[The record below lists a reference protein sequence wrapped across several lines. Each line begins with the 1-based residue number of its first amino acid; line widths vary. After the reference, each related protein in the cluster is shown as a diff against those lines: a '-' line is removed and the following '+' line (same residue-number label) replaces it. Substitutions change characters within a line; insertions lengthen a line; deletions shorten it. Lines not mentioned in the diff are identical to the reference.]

1 MKLGQ
6 FSQALQAF
14 TQALES
20 LAKADLDEKKLATW
34 KKDLA
39 KKMEGCQGKAD
50 VGESGRS
57 PFGHFSFR
65 RLCLLYIKCV
75 RILCI

>member
-39 KKMEGCQGKAD
+39 KKIEGCQGKPDA
-50 VGESGRS
+50 G
-57 PFGHFSFR
+57 
-65 RLCLLYIKCV
+65 
-75 RILCI
+75 

>member
-57 PFGHFSFR
+57 PFFQTGVACCILSAYGY
-65 RLCLLYIKCV
+65 CVYI
-75 RILCI
+75 